1 MSLFNRPTWAK
12 PQATGEADEP
22 ESNIFSHSSRSYRD
36 IIAEQERKKQA
47 KLEKKKAK
55 EERRSSTK
63 YEIRDDHDGHASFK
77 RRRISQEGDEGNS
90 DDLAYASEQRL
101 DVEIPSHAAED
112 SEKAAKRRSPR
123 NNKYV
128 DNMGTRLGSKP
139 RMIAEV
145 VALGDSDVEE
155 DVVVTS
161 TLPRTEFV
169 EEDSDDEFAELA
181 RRAREQRQQKEQ
193 QAKKSHTPD
202 LTSHSLS
209 PGPETL
215 HTGQDGRPTP
225 PPDPPIQLLI
235 TSRIPDTKDMI
246 VYRKLS
252 QNIADVR
259 KAWCKRQGLTEER
272 TRDVFFIHRM
282 RMSPLQFIYHG

>member
-12 PQATGEADEP
+12 SQATGEADEP

-47 KLEKKKAK
+47 KLEKKKVK

-63 YEIRDDHDGHASFK
+63 YDIKDDLDRHASHK
-77 RRRISQEGDEGNS
+77 RRRISQEGGDES
-90 DDLAYASEQRL
+90 ADERAYTPELRAEG
-101 DVEIPSHAAED
+101 EIPNHATRD

-123 NNKYV
+123 TNKYV
-128 DNMGTRLGSKP
+128 DDGNSRFDSKP

-145 VALGDSDVEE
+145 VALGDSDEEE
-155 DVVVTS
+155 DVTVTS
-161 TLPRTEFV
+161 TLPRADV
-169 EEDSDDEFAELA
+169 AEEDSDDEFAELA

-193 QAKKSHTPD
+193 QAKKSQTPD
-202 LTSHSLS
+202 LTSRSLS
-209 PGPETL
+209 PGPATFD
-215 HTGQDGRPTP
+215 TGQDGRPTP
-225 PPDPPIQLLI
+225 PPDPPIQLFI
-235 TSRIPDTKDMI
+235 TSRIPNTADMI

-259 KAWCKRQGLTEER
+259 KAWCKRQGFTEER
-272 TRDVFFIHRM
+272 IRDVFFIHRM
-282 RMSPLQFIYHG
+282 RKLSTDFIYH